1 MKSYKVKKD
10 ARTFGRLAGWYNAA
24 NLPVVDKANPTRKV
38 GNKLFAAAYF
48 VDVVKLV
55 HDEMREVGTRYSVNE
70 TVAGP
75 FATEKD
81 ANSWA
86 MAHVA

>member
-10 ARTFGRLAGWYNAA
+10 ARTFGCKASWYTKE
-24 NLPVVDKANPTRKV
+24 NLPAVENANPTRMV
-38 GNKLFAAAYF
+38 GNKMFAAAYF
-48 VDVVKLV
+48 VDVVKMV
-55 HDEMREVGTRYSVNE
+55 HDEMREVATRYMVNE

-81 ANSWA
+81 ANAWA